1 MTPNSRPLALW
12 QARPLAPAL
21 AILLAAGFAAAVLYL
36 FGAEFAAG
44 DVYPEYS
51 SLRADPKGS
60 KLLLDS
66 LARIPGVSAERSYLP
81 LDFLPPEFLHEDRAT
96 VLLLG
101 LDPESFAKDPA
112 PYLKSIEKVA
122 DRGNRVV
129 AALQWDPD
137 NKLPR
142 AGALAAMWQVS
153 FGLDPGRKH
162 PYLYFAE
169 AKDWKVIESI
179 GPKLLAIERPF
190 GKGSV
195 VLAAASDDFNNE
207 STAAG
212 DRLKMVS
219 AAIGPN
225 RRILFDEP
233 HLGISESG
241 SVVALARRFHL
252 AGMAWSLALCAALF
266 IWKNASVFPPPAATQ
281 PLLPR
286 QHLSGRTS
294 LSGLLT
300 LLRRHIPANEV
311 ASICWREWLTAH
323 RRDVTPNRASQAEEI
338 LRHSAGRPLDVARE
352 LHSLATGHRPPASVL
367 RHPASASKGPY

>member
-1 MTPNSRPLALW
+1 LASPAPGPRPLA
-12 QARPLAPAL
+12 APAL
-21 AILLAAGFAAAVLYL
+21 AILLAVGFAAAVGYL
-36 FGAEFAAG
+36 FGVEFAAG

-51 SLRADPKGS
+51 SLRADPKGA

-81 LDFLPPEFLHEDRAT
+81 LEFLPDDFLTGNQAT

-101 LDPESFAKDPA
+101 LDPETFAKDPA
-112 PYLKSIEKVA
+112 PYLKSIEKLA
-122 DRGNRVV
+122 ARGNRVV

-137 NKLPR
+137 NQLPR
-142 AGALAAMWQVS
+142 ADALAALWQVS
-153 FGLDPGRKH
+153 FGLDPHQKH

-169 AKDWKVIESI
+169 AKDWAVLEAI
-179 GPKLLAIERPF
+179 GPKLLAIERAF

-195 VLAAASDDFNNE
+195 VLLAGSEDFNNE

-233 HLGISESG
+233 HLGISETG
-241 SVVALARRFHL
+241 SVVGLARRFHL
-252 AGMAWSLALCAALF
+252 AGMAFGLALCAALF
-266 IWKNASVFPPPAATQ
+266 IWKNASVFPPPSATQ
-281 PLLPR
+281 PQP
-286 QHLSGRTS
+286 LSGRTS

-300 LLRRHIPANEV
+300 LLRRHIPADEV
-311 ASICWREWLTAH
+311 ASLCWREWITAH
-323 RRDVTPNRASQAEEI
+323 RRELSPARVSQAEEI
-338 LRHSAGRPLDVARE
+338 LRDSAARPLDAARD
-352 LHSLATGHRPPASVL
+352 LHSLASVI
-367 RHPASASKGPY
+367 RHPAAVPKGLL